1 MAHLRFRDDDDSSRG
16 LLYLA
21 VGAIAG
27 LAAGMVIAERFGG
40 LAGVTDRVRA
50 RFQKLE
56 RDVRART
63 DELFEE
69 DMEEEYAALPEE
81 ELEVRVLEAFRNDPL
96 LSERALDIGAV
107 SADTIELSGWVHTP
121 DEADYAVTLARGVPG
136 VVTVV
141 NRIDVRTE
149 EAEREELA
157 DEYSNGET
165 ANGGFWEGQQVGT
178 GRRRQ
183 GTSDEFDRHADPR
196 PRLEDKWLDT
206 EQALAAAAED
216 VEFSTGNRRPPKTR
230 RSGHRDQTGGSP
242 NAPSGVPKG
251 DHVNDPVGEPPRDR
265 AD

>member
-40 LAGVTDRVRA
+40 LAGVTDRVRS
-50 RFQKLE
+50 RFQALE
-56 RDVRART
+56 RDMRARA
-63 DELFEE
+63 DEMLEE
-69 DMEEEYAALPEE
+69 DMEEEEYAPLPEE

-107 SADTIELSGWVHTP
+107 SVDTIELSGWVQTA
-121 DEADYAVTLARGVPG
+121 DEADHAVTLARGVPG

-157 DEYSNGET
+157 NGYSNGDT

-196 PRLEDKWLDT
+196 PALEDKWLDT
-206 EQALAAAAED
+206 DQALAAAAED
-216 VEFSTGNRRPPKTR
+216 VELSAGNRPPKNR
-230 RSGHRDQTGGSP
+230 RSGNRDRTGGAP
-242 NAPSGVPKG
+242 IAPSGVPKG
-251 DHVNDPVGEPPRDR
+251 DHVNDPVREPPRDR